1 MNNHVEFMSENP
13 GTPLARK
20 ILRGVLVVILLV
32 AFFFAL
38 RWVKQ
43 SGLMERAFDWIRGL
57 GPWGPLAFIAIYVVA
72 IVFFVPAS
80 IFTLGAGFVYG
91 MLWGSIYVLVAA
103 NIAAAVAFLIGR
115 HFARDWIAHKMEAQP
130 KFKAIDEATARDGWK
145 IVALIRLAPV
155 FPFSIMS
162 YAFGLTRVPFW
173 GYAAANFAMVPG
185 TLMYVY
191 FGSVARDLTDKP
203 ATPPWIKWTI
213 GALTVIVIIYVT
225 RFAKRALSQKI
236 S

>member
-1 MNNHVEFMSENP
+1 MTENP
-13 GTPLARK
+13 GTPMARK
-20 ILRGVLVVILLV
+20 ILRALLVVILLIV
-32 AFFFAL
+32 FVLAL

-57 GPWGPLAFIAIYVVA
+57 GPWGPVAFIVIYTVAVV
-72 IVFFVPAS
+72 FLVPAS

-91 MLWGSIYVLVAA
+91 MTLGSVYVLVAA
-103 NIAAAVAFLIGR
+103 NIAATICFLIGR
-115 HFARDWIAHKMEAQP
+115 HLARDWVAHRMEAQP

-145 IVALIRLAPV
+145 IVALVRLAPV
-155 FPFSIMS
+155 FPFSVMS

-173 GYAAANFAMVPG
+173 GYTLANFAMIPG

-203 ATPPWIKWTI
+203 ATPPWIKWSI
-213 GALTVIVIIYVT
+213 GALTVIVIIYIT
-225 RFAKRALSQKI
+225 RFAKRALTQKI

>member
-1 MNNHVEFMSENP
+1 MSESAANSWP
-13 GTPLARK
+13 GK
-20 ILRGVLVVILLV
+20 IFRIVLVVLV
-32 AFFFAL
+32 LAALFFAL

-43 SGLMERAFDWIRGL
+43 TGLMERAFDWIRGL
-57 GPWGPLAFIAIYVVA
+57 GPWGPVAFIAIYVAAV
-72 IVFFVPAS
+72 VLFVPAS

-91 MLWGSIYVLVAA
+91 MMWGSIYVLIAA
-103 NIAAAVAFLIGR
+103 NVAGNLAFLIGR
-115 HFARDWIAHKMEAQP
+115 HFARDWIAKKLAAQP
-130 KFKAIDEATARDGWK
+130 KFKAIDEATACEGWK

-155 FPFSIMS
+155 FPFSLMS

-173 GYAAANFAMVPG
+173 SYAAANLAMIPG
-185 TLMYVY
+185 TLMYIY

-225 RFAKRALSQKI
+225 RFAKRALTQKI